1 VPPPGGPKLLMLA
14 RRGEVRLLAL
24 YGLVISQQDHGLTVL
39 LTERISGV
47 MLEVPVRTPER
58 GQQLRGQIVAVMFS

>member
-1 VPPPGGPKLLMLA
+1 MLA

-24 YGLVISQQDHGLTVL
+24 YGWSSVSRSRFNVL

-47 MLEVPVRTPER
+47 LLEVPVRTPER